1 MSDIVKFIIGGI
13 GFSILAIWYTVCWLC
28 KKNDKYEKLA
38 LILTLILAGTAI
50 LVFIGA
56 SVGVL

>member
-1 MSDIVKFIIGGI
+1 MTIKLIVGGI
-13 GFSILAIWYTVCWLC
+13 GFILLAIWYAVCWLC
-28 KKNDKYEKLA
+28 KKNDKFEKLA

-56 SVGVL
+56 TVGVL

>member
-1 MSDIVKFIIGGI
+1 MTIKIIVGGV
-13 GFSILAIWYTVCWLC
+13 GFLILVIWYTVCWLC
-28 KKNDKYEKLA
+28 KKNDKFEKLA
-38 LILTLILAGTAI
+38 FILTLILAGTAI